1 MPRQLKVYRTPIGF
15 HDAYVAAPSQKAAL
29 QAWGSDANLFARG
42 VAEIVTDPAL
52 TKEPLASPGKVV
64 RRLRGSADD
73 HFAALPKAKA
83 KAARKAPADTDP
95 APTPSRAPAP
105 AARPKPAP
113 KPAPKPKPRPSRA
126 KLDAAEETLDAA
138 DRRHRDE
145 LADIRRREDALAKER
160 RAIEARQAGEVE
172 KLTQR
177 RTREKERY
185 DHALATWRES

>member
-29 QAWGSDANLFARG
+29 HAWGSDANLFARG

-52 TKEPLASPGKVV
+52 TREPLASPGKVV

-113 KPAPKPKPRPSRA
+113 KPAPKPKPRPGRA
-126 KLDAAEETLDAA
+126 KLDAAEEALDAA

-160 RAIEARQAGEVE
+160 RAIETRQADEVE

-185 DHALATWRES
+185 DRAMAAWREG